1 MMTVAE
7 AQAAYRVAWTGWL
20 QSTTEE
26 ARHIFEQSMDE
37 VQPFC
42 TSTGRPGPEWNAFI
56 DTLPGY
62 HDAWNRM
69 FNDVMLMAHK
79 LGRR

>member
-1 MMTVAE
+1 MTVGE

-26 ARHIFEQSMDE
+26 ARQLFEQRMDE

-42 TSTGRPGPEWNAFI
+42 TSTGRPGPEWKAFI

-62 HDAWNRM
+62 HAVWNRM
-69 FNDVMLMAHK
+69 YADAMSMVDK